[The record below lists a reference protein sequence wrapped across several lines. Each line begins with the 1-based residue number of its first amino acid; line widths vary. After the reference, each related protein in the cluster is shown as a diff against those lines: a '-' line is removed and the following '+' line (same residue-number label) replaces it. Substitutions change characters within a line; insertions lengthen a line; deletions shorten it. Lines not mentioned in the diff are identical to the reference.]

1 MPDKQVQTIAAINS
15 GSSTLK
21 FGLFSFMDPLRIILK
36 GKIAGIGTPDC
47 SFAIENEEEHNDVSN
62 PVNIDSVEKAAELLI
77 KWLQHLGGQYQLCGI
92 GHRVVHGGLHYD
104 EPVLIEDK
112 LICELEKIKSL
123 APLHLPDAIAI
134 INSFKQAFPGISQV
148 ACFDTAFHKSLPFE
162 ARYYA
167 IPRSLWSD
175 GVVRYGFHGISCEYI
190 YQKLKEG
197 DDPPGSKKI
206 IIAHLGSGSSITA
219 IKNGHSIETTMGFSP
234 AGGLMMNTRAGDI
247 DPGVLI
253 YLLKEKKM
261 DPDQLDHI
269 LNRESGIKAVAENE
283 LPVEKLLEK
292 KRNDSKSG
300 QAIFMYCYHARKQ
313 IGALAAAMGGLDTI
327 VFTGGIGEHSPEIRK
342 LICSGLEFLGVVLNN
357 ELNDHS
363 AATISELSA
372 PVKVHVIA
380 TNEEAMIASH
390 VKEYIKQHE

>member
-36 GKIAGIGTPDC
+36 GKIAGIGTQDC

-261 DPDQLDHI
+261 DPEQLDHI

-292 KRNDSKSG
+292 KRNDSKSR
-300 QAIFMYCYHARKQ
+300 QAIIMYCYHARKQ
-313 IGALAAAMGGLDTI
+313 IGALAATMGGLDTI

-342 LICSGLEFLGVVLNN
+342 LICSGLEFIGVALNN

-380 TNEEAMIASH
+380 TNEEVMIASH
-390 VKEYIKQHE
+390 VKEYIKT

>member
-36 GKIAGIGTPDC
+36 GKIAGIGTQDC

-148 ACFDTAFHKSLPFE
+148 ACFDTSFHKSLPFE

-292 KRNDSKSG
+292 KRNDSKSR
-300 QAIFMYCYHARKQ
+300 QAIIMYCYHARKQ
-313 IGALAAAMGGLDTI
+313 IGALAATMGGLDTI

-342 LICSGLEFLGVVLNN
+342 LICSGLEFIGVALNN

-380 TNEEAMIASH
+380 TNEEVMIASH
-390 VKEYIKQHE
+390 VKEYIKT

>member
-36 GKIAGIGTPDC
+36 GKIAGIGTQDC

-148 ACFDTAFHKSLPFE
+148 ACFDTSFHKSLPFE

-175 GVVRYGFHGISCEYI
+175 CVVRYGFHGISCEYI

-234 AGGLMMNTRAGDI
+234 TGGLMMNTRAGDI

-292 KRNDSKSG
+292 KRNDSKSR
-300 QAIFMYCYHARKQ
+300 QAIIMYCYHARKQ
-313 IGALAAAMGGLDTI
+313 IGALAATMGGLDTI

-342 LICSGLEFLGVVLNN
+342 LICSGLEFIGVALNN

-380 TNEEAMIASH
+380 TNEEVMIASC
-390 VKEYIKQHE
+390 VKEYIKT